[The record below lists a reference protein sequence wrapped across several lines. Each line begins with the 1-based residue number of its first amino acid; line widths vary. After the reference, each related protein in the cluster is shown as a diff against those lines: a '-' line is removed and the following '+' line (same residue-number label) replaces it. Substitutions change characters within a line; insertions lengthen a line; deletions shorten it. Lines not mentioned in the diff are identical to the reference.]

1 MAGSAVAGS
10 ALTVG
15 RLVRAVGPLLVLAFL
30 VNATIVAVSIQAFN
44 VPATN
49 DMLDFPVLLFASIGP
64 VIGNA
69 VGFLAS
75 YRRPNQFSLVGFLIP
90 GAAITV
96 AFAVLA
102 LVEYGDHDDV
112 GILVASLLVTVA
124 PTAVAVVGLLRRRAE
139 LVEGGVS
146 AGPVPGGVSGG
157 AVPGGVSGG
166 GVPGGVSGGGVPGGV
181 SPSGLPV
188 TGSATHP
195 VASGPPAAGV
205 SQSGPPATGSATHPD
220 GGEGVGEGGAGA
232 EVAAT
237 GRWELAEDGT
247 PRPVEPPAAAQPDVA
262 ATARWELAPDG
273 SARPVDPPAPD
284 PDEPTNPDEPDPLS
298 RWRR

>member
-139 LVEGGVS
+139 LVEGGAS

-157 AVPGGVSGG
+157 AVPGGVS
-166 GVPGGVSGGGVPGGV
+166 
-181 SPSGLPV
+181 PSGLPA

-195 VASGPPAAGV
+195 VASGPPGAGV
-205 SQSGPPATGSATHPD
+205 SPSGLPATGSATHPD
-220 GGEGVGEGGAGA
+220 GAAAAPGG

-247 PRPVEPPAAAQPDVA
+247 PRPVEPPAPAQPDVA